1 MKELVE
7 MLTKKL
13 VLHPEDVSVR
23 VIEGEDRQTMELIV
37 NPEDMGRVIGR
48 SGRTINALRTLV
60 SAAATKA
67 DVYVTLDV
75 VE

>member
-7 MLTKKL
+7 VLTKKL
-13 VLHPEDVSVR
+13 VVHPEDVSVR
-23 VIEGEDRQTMELIV
+23 VIDGEDRQSMELSV

>member
-1 MKELVE
+1 VKELVE

-23 VIEGEDRQTMELIV
+23 VIESEDRQSYELSV

-75 VE
+75 IE